1 MVVYSLDSDFPFDS
15 LILGSPSAIQGGGS
29 YSAPITI
36 DGSPVYVQLPQ
47 CTTKTGIV
55 ETRRTKYC
63 DLLYPSDATKIASW
77 VEALESR
84 CCGLIDTKKHLWFTN
99 ELTTADVEGMVTPI
113 ARPHRQGAA
122 ILIRVQLD
130 TKRGSDKLKCK
141 IFNDDETEC
150 ETSSIDKDS
159 PVIPLVHIEAV
170 RFTSRSFDVVLKM
183 EQLMILKPEPAPKAC
198 LIKPS
203 RRAESGTV
211 EETQK
216 IPVGELQKVEIA
228 GDELEEAVIS
238 SPDGQVMNEVDE
250 IEELEPIDL
259 GADVGTESVDAS
271 ASIDGSEY
279 DEEIDETG
287 SGVDRQDLLD
297 MEDDEIGLDDVED
310 LDKPAPSEVEGIMEI
325 SVDADDASES
335 PMVLKRPNE
344 VYYEIYRAAIEKARH
359 MRKVAVEAYLEAKQ
373 IKSKYMLEDIDE
385 SDGEAELQEAAGM

>member
-36 DGSPVYVQLPQ
+36 DGSSVYVQLPQ
-47 CTTKTGIV
+47 CTTKSGIV

-130 TKRGSDKLKCK
+130 TKRGSDKLKCR

-150 ETSSIDKDS
+150 ETSNVDKDS

-183 EQLMILKPEPAPKAC
+183 EQLMLLKPEPAPKAC
-198 LIKPS
+198 LINPS

-211 EETQK
+211 
-216 IPVGELQKVEIA
+216 GELQNVEIA
-228 GDELEEAVIS
+228 RDELEEAVIS
-238 SPDGQVMNEVDE
+238 PADDQVMNEVDE

-259 GADVGTESVDAS
+259 EVDVGTESVDAT

-279 DEEIDETG
+279 DEETDETG
-287 SGVDRQDLLD
+287 SGTDRQDLLD
-297 MEDDEIGLDDVED
+297 MGDDEIRLDDIED
-310 LDKPAPSEVEGIMEI
+310 LDKPAPNKVEGIMEI
-325 SVDADDASES
+325 DVDADEASES